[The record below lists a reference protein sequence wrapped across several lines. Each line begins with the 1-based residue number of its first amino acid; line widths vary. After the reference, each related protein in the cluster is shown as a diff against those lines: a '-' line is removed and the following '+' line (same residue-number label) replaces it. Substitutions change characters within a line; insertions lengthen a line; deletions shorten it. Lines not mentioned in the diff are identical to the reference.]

1 MAGFHCISLLPGKE
15 NRSLSEGRNIEVRM
29 YKYFINV
36 SKPYLAD
43 SFPCCVTS
51 QFSAEDFFKCFLL
64 LLLFFKLN

>member
-1 MAGFHCISLLPGKE
+1 MGKE
-15 NRSLSEGRNIEVRM
+15 NRSLSEGRNIEVRL

-51 QFSAEDFFKCFLL
+51 QFSATAFFNIFLIIFL
-64 LLLFFKLN
+64 A